1 MIAGYDYMI
10 LRDGAR
16 RFWTRTRIVGA
27 TLVLTGGVLIGVGA
41 AYYGYASNAR
51 ADLDRYNVSAAEL
64 VPVLVYEQE
73 QAPPPL
79 VLSSPSII
87 PEVSLYSGDAGYIPT
102 VSEIVLPEG
111 FLLLDVSDENALYPV
126 AAATSIGIPSL
137 GIQAAVSELA
147 ILDLGDRRAYET
159 PDNSA
164 GHIPETSNAGERGD
178 GWFFG
183 HMESPLLGEG
193 SVFNNLEQVSE
204 KLTDGEVVHVITDN
218 GTEQFLYQVTGTRVV
233 HEDDITL
240 EATGGPYI
248 HLVSCFPRL
257 VYDYRFIVDATLIGK
272 KTSS

>member
-87 PEVSLYSGDAGYIPT
+87 PEASLYSGDAGYIPT
-102 VSEIVLPEG
+102 ESEIVLPEG

-137 GIQAAVSELA
+137 GIQASVSELA
-147 ILDLGDRRAYET
+147 IQDLGDRRAYET

-204 KLTDGEVVHVITDN
+204 KLADGEVVHVITDN

-240 EATGGPYI
+240 EESGGPNI

-257 VYDYRFIVDATLIGK
+257 VYDHRFIVDATLIGK